1 MHYKWVVLSNTTI
14 GGLMAAINGTI
25 LLISIP
31 VIFRGLGVN
40 PFEASSFEI
49 LIWLLLGYGVVTA
62 VLLVNAGRL
71 ADIYGRARIYNVGF
85 AVFTAGSVL
94 LFLTPNTG
102 TTGAWELV
110 GFRLVQAVGAAFL
123 FANSAALLTDAFP
136 AGERGKALGV
146 NQVAFIGGSLLGL
159 IIGGILAGVPDLHLG
174 ALTIPTWRV
183 IFVVNVPVGVF
194 GTVWAYYRLHD
205 LHPPQRHERLDSAGN
220 GLFAGGLTLVL
231 VGLTYTLLPYGS
243 SSLGWGSPYVW
254 AAIVLGLVLL
264 IAFLFVEQRVPE
276 PMFRLALFRHRAFS
290 AGVTSSFLGS
300 LARGGMML
308 LLIIWFQG
316 IWLPLHGYS
325 FSSTPFWSGIYMTP
339 LLGGFFVFG
348 PLSGWLSDRW
358 GARHLATL
366 GLTVASLTFFLFLL
380 VPYDFR
386 YPEVGLLLFAQGGGM
401 GMFAAPNAAAVMNS
415 VPAHDR
421 GVSSGMLATLQNTGQ
436 QLSLVLFFTIVI
448 GGLATGLAG
457 SVSSALAGLGVG
469 APDGPILANLA
480 QANPT
485 DSLFAAFL
493 GYNPIGT
500 LLAFAS
506 TVPGWDSSQITPAI
520 ADQLTATGFFPN
532 AIAPAFIAGLR
543 GAFLFAGAI
552 TLVGAGIS
560 YLRGARYLHEDQEPW
575 VGSAARPSRAG
586 AVADP
591 PESADRGA
599 ARQSGSGT
607 GGSSPSEGPGA
618 ERS

>member
-1 MHYKWVVLSNTTI
+1 MEYKWIVLSNTTI
-14 GGLMAAINGTI
+14 GNLMASINGTI

-85 AVFTAGSVL
+85 AVFTVGSIM

-136 AGERGKALGV
+136 PRERGKALGV

-159 IIGGILAGVPDLHLG
+159 IIGGILAGIPDLNLG
-174 ALTIPTWRV
+174 PLTIPTWRV
-183 IFVVNVPVGVF
+183 VFVVNVPVGVF
-194 GTVWAYYRLHD
+194 GTVWAYHRLHD
-205 LHPPQRHERLDSAGN
+205 LRPPQRHERLDIAGN
-220 GLFAGGLTLVL
+220 ALFAGGLTLVL
-231 VGLTYTLLPYGS
+231 VGLTYTLLPYGG

-254 AAIVLGLVLL
+254 SAIVLGVVLL
-264 IAFLFVEQRVPE
+264 ITFLFVERRAAE

-290 AGVTSSFLGS
+290 AGVCSSFLGS

-348 PLSGWLSDRW
+348 PFSGWLSDRW
-358 GARHLATL
+358 GARFLATL
-366 GLTVASLTFFLFLL
+366 GLTVAATTFFLFLL
-380 VPYDFR
+380 VPYDFS
-386 YPEVGLLLFAQGGGM
+386 YPEVGLLLFTQGGGM

-421 GVSSGMLATLQNTGQ
+421 GVSSGMLSTLQNTGQ
-436 QLSLVLFFTIVI
+436 QLSLVIFFTIVI

-457 SVSSALAGLGVG
+457 SVSSALGGLGVG
-469 APDGPILANLA
+469 SPDGPILANLA

-506 TVPGWDSSQITPAI
+506 TVPGWDPSQITPAI
-520 ADQLTATGFFPN
+520 ADRLMSNGFFPN
-532 AIAPAFIAGLR
+532 AIAPAFIEGLR
-543 GAFLFAGAI
+543 GAFLFAGII

-560 YLRGARYLHEDQEPW
+560 YLRGARYVHEDEYHLA
-575 VGSAARPSRAG
+575 GSPVPRSLAAARPDPGDPPDPVDLGRPAAPQHPPDSRA
-586 AVADP
+586 
-591 PESADRGA
+591 
-599 ARQSGSGT
+599 
-607 GGSSPSEGPGA
+607 
-618 ERS
+618 

>member
-1 MHYKWVVLSNTTI
+1 MVAYKWVVLSNTTI
-14 GGLMAAINGTI
+14 GGLMASINGTI

-31 VIFRGLGVN
+31 VIFRGLDVN
-40 PFEASSFEI
+40 PFNASSFEI

-71 ADIYGRARIYNVGF
+71 ADIHGRARIYNLGF
-85 AVFTAGSVL
+85 AIFTAGSVL
-94 LFLTPNTG
+94 LFFTPSAG

-136 AGERGKALGV
+136 PGERGKALGI

-159 IIGGILAGVPDLHLG
+159 IVGGILAGIPDLHAG
-174 ALTIPTWRV
+174 PLTIPTWRL
-183 IFVVNVPVGVF
+183 IFIVNVPVGLF

-205 LHPPQRHERLDSAGN
+205 LRPPRKEERLDLPGN
-220 GLFAGGLTLVL
+220 ALFAGGLTLLL

-254 AAIVLGLVLL
+254 AAIASGVVLL
-264 IAFLFVEQRVPE
+264 IAFLFVEQRVDQ
-276 PMFRLALFRHRAFS
+276 PMFHLSLFRRRAFS
-290 AGVTSSFLGS
+290 AGVASAFLGS

-325 FSSTPFWSGIYMTP
+325 FASTPFWSGVYMIP

-358 GARHLATL
+358 GARSLATFGMAL
-366 GLTVASLTFFLFLL
+366 AGTTFLLFLL
-380 VPYDFR
+380 VPYDFS
-386 YPEVGLLLFAQGGGM
+386 YPVVGGLLFVQGGGM

-415 VPAHDR
+415 VPASDR
-421 GVSSGMLATLQNTGQ
+421 GASSGMLATLQNTGQ
-436 QLSLVLFFTIVI
+436 QLSLVFFFTIVI
-448 GGLATGLAG
+448 GGLASGLAG
-457 SVSSALAGLGVG
+457 SVSSALGGLGVG
-469 APDGPILANLA
+469 APDGPILAGLA

-493 GYNPIGT
+493 GYNPVGT

-506 TVPGWDSSQITPAI
+506 TMPGWDPGQITPAV
-520 ADQLTATGFFPN
+520 AAQLTSTGFFPR
-532 AIAPAFIAGLR
+532 AIAPAFIDGLR

-552 TLVGAGIS
+552 TFGGAAIS
-560 YLRGARYLHEDQEPW
+560 YLRGARYFHEDQGYPAPGPRSLAPRTAGEPPDEPP
-575 VGSAARPSRAG
+575 VSEAGGG
-586 AVADP
+586 AVD
-591 PESADRGA
+591 
-599 ARQSGSGT
+599 
-607 GGSSPSEGPGA
+607 
-618 ERS
+618 

>member
-1 MHYKWVVLSNTTI
+1 MVAYKWIVLSNTTI
-14 GGLMAAINGTI
+14 GGLMASINGTI

-31 VIFRGLGVN
+31 VIFRGLGVD
-40 PFEASSFEI
+40 PFNAASFEI

-71 ADIYGRARIYNVGF
+71 ADIYGCARVYNVGF
-85 AVFTAGSVL
+85 AVFTVGSMM
-94 LFLTPNTG
+94 LFLTPNMG

-136 AGERGKALGV
+136 PEERGKALGV

-159 IIGGILAGVPDLHLG
+159 IIGGFLAGVPDLHLG

-183 IFVVNVPVGVF
+183 IFVVNLPVGVF

-205 LHPPQRHERLDSAGN
+205 LRPPQRHERLDIPGN
-220 GLFAGGLTLVL
+220 VLFAGGLTLLL
-231 VGLTYTLLPYGS
+231 VGLTYTLLPYGG

-254 AAIVLGLVLL
+254 VAIVLGAALL
-264 IAFLFVEQRVPE
+264 IAFLFVEQRVAE

-290 AGVTSSFLGS
+290 AGVSSSFLGS

-366 GLTVASLTFFLFLL
+366 GLTVAATTFFLFLL

-415 VPAHDR
+415 VPARDR

-457 SVSSALAGLGVG
+457 SVSSALGGLGVG

-500 LLAFAS
+500 LLTFAA
-506 TVPGWDSSQITPAI
+506 TVPGWDPSQITPAI
-520 ADQLTATGFFPN
+520 ANRLMSTGFFPN
-532 AIAPAFIAGLR
+532 AIAPAFIDGLR
-543 GAFLFAGAI
+543 GAFLFAGVI

-560 YLRGARYLHEDQEPW
+560 YLRGARYLHEDQGYPA
-575 VGSAARPSRAG
+575 GSAAAPTSVG
-586 AVADP
+586 ARVASPGLPDSEDP
-591 PESADRGA
+591 GQSA
-599 ARQSGSGT
+599 T
-607 GGSSPSEGPGA
+607 
-618 ERS
+618 

>member
-1 MHYKWVVLSNTTI
+1 MEYKWIVLSNTTI
-14 GGLMAAINGTI
+14 GGLMASINGTI

-40 PFEASSFEI
+40 PFDASSFEI

-71 ADIYGRARIYNVGF
+71 ADIYGRARVYNLGF
-85 AVFTAGSVL
+85 AIFTVGSVL
-94 LFLTPNTG
+94 LFLTPNMG

-136 AGERGKALGV
+136 PGERGKALGV

-174 ALTIPTWRV
+174 ALTLPTWRV
-183 IFVVNVPVGVF
+183 VFIVNLPVGVF

-205 LHPPQRHERLDSAGN
+205 LHPPQRHERLDIPGN
-220 GLFAGGLTLVL
+220 ILFAGGLTLLL
-231 VGLTYTLLPYGS
+231 VGLTYTLLPYGTS
-243 SSLGWGSPYVW
+243 SMGWGNPYVW
-254 AAIVLGLVLL
+254 AAVVLGAVLL
-264 IAFLFVEQRVPE
+264 IVFLFVERRLAE
-276 PMFRLALFRHRAFS
+276 PMFRLSLFGHRAFS
-290 AGVTSSFLGS
+290 AGVFAAFLGS

-339 LLGGFFVFG
+339 LLGGFFAFG
-348 PLSGWLSDRW
+348 PVSGWLSDRW
-358 GARHLATL
+358 GARHLATV
-366 GLTVASLTFFLFLL
+366 GLVVASATFFLFLL
-380 VPYDFR
+380 VPYNFA

-421 GVSSGMLATLQNTGQ
+421 GVSSGMLSTLQNTGQ

-448 GGLATGLAG
+448 GGLATGLSG
-457 SVSSALAGLGVG
+457 SVASALGSLGVG

-500 LLAFAS
+500 LLAYAA
-506 TVPGWDSSQITPAI
+506 TVPGWDPSQITPAV
-520 ADQLTATGFFPN
+520 AGQLMSTGFFPN
-532 AIAPAFIAGLR
+532 AIAPAFIEGLR
-543 GAFLFAGAI
+543 GAFLFAGVV

-560 YLRGARYLHEDQEPW
+560 YLRGARYLHEDQERSTARAAAP
-575 VGSAARPSRAG
+575 VSART
-586 AVADP
+586 VAD
-591 PESADRGA
+591 
-599 ARQSGSGT
+599 
-607 GGSSPSEGPGA
+607 SPGPSVG
-618 ERS
+618 EVSK

>member
-1 MHYKWVVLSNTTI
+1 MVAYKWVVLSNTTI
-14 GGLMAAINGTI
+14 GGLMASINGTI
-25 LLISIP
+25 LLISLP
-31 VIFRGLGVN
+31 VIFRGLNVN
-40 PFEASSFEI
+40 PFNASSFEI

-71 ADIYGRARIYNVGF
+71 ADIYGRARVYNLGF
-85 AVFTAGSVL
+85 AIFTIGSVL
-94 LFLTPNTG
+94 LFFTPSTG

-136 AGERGKALGV
+136 PEERGKALGI

-159 IIGGILAGVPDLHLG
+159 IVGGILAGIPDLHAG
-174 ALTIPTWRV
+174 ALTIPTWRL
-183 IFVVNVPVGVF
+183 IFIVNLPVGVF

-205 LHPPQRHERLDSAGN
+205 LRPPRKDERLDIPGN
-220 GLFAGGLTLVL
+220 ALFAGGLTLLL
-231 VGLTYTLLPYGS
+231 VGLTYTLLPYGA

-254 AAIVLGLVLL
+254 AAIVLGVGLLV
-264 IAFLFVEQRVPE
+264 AFLFVEGRVAQ

-290 AGVTSSFLGS
+290 AGVTSAFLGS

-325 FSSTPFWSGIYMTP
+325 FASTPFWSGIYMIP
-339 LLGGFFVFG
+339 LLAGFFVFG

-358 GARHLATL
+358 GARSLATL
-366 GLTVASLTFFLFLL
+366 GMAVAGVTFFVFLL
-380 VPYDFR
+380 VPYNFT
-386 YPEVGLLLFAQGGGM
+386 YPVVGGLLFVQGGGM

-415 VPAHDR
+415 VPARHR
-421 GVSSGMLATLQNTGQ
+421 GASSGMLATLQNTGQ
-436 QLSLVLFFTIVI
+436 QLSLVFFFTIVI
-448 GGLATGLAG
+448 GGLASGLAG

-469 APDGPILANLA
+469 APDGPILASLA

-493 GYNPIGT
+493 GYNPVGT
-500 LLAFAS
+500 LLTFAAS
-506 TVPGWDSSQITPAI
+506 VPGWDPSQITPAI
-520 ADQLTATGFFPN
+520 AAQLTSKGFFPN
-532 AIAPAFIAGLR
+532 AIAPAFIDGLR
-543 GAFLFAGAI
+543 GAFLFAGVI

-560 YLRGARYLHEDQEPW
+560 YLRGARYFHEDQGEAPR
-575 VGSAARPSRAG
+575 SADAPANAPASGRT
-586 AVADP
+586 VDP
-591 PESADRGA
+591 PAEEPVKESAG
-599 ARQSGSGT
+599 
-607 GGSSPSEGPGA
+607 
-618 ERS
+618 

>member
-1 MHYKWVVLSNTTI
+1 MVAYKWVVLSNTTI
-14 GGLMAAINGTI
+14 GALMASINGTI

-31 VIFRGLGVN
+31 VIFRGLNVN
-40 PFEASSFEI
+40 PFNASSFEI

-71 ADIYGRARIYNVGF
+71 ADIYGRARVYNLGF
-85 AVFTAGSVL
+85 AIFTLGSVL
-94 LFLTPNTG
+94 LFFTPSMG

-136 AGERGKALGV
+136 PEERGKALGI

-159 IIGGILAGVPDLHLG
+159 IIGGILAGIPDLHLG
-174 ALTIPTWRV
+174 ALTIPTWRL
-183 IFVVNVPVGVF
+183 IFIVNLPVGVF

-205 LHPPQRHERLDSAGN
+205 LRPPQKDERLDIPGN
-220 GLFAGGLTLVL
+220 ALFAGGLTLLL
-231 VGLTYTLLPYGS
+231 VGLTYTLLPYGG
-243 SSLGWGSPYVW
+243 SSLGWQNPYVW
-254 AAIVLGLVLL
+254 TAIVLGVVLL
-264 IAFLFVEQRVPE
+264 TVFLFVEGRVAQ

-290 AGVTSSFLGS
+290 AGVTSAFLGS

-325 FSSTPFWSGIYMTP
+325 FASTPFWSGVYMIP

-358 GARHLATL
+358 GARTLATL
-366 GLTVASLTFFLFLL
+366 GMVVAGVTFFVFLL
-380 VPYDFR
+380 VPYNFS
-386 YPEVGLLLFAQGGGM
+386 YPVVGGLLFVQGGGM

-415 VPAHDR
+415 VPARHR
-421 GVSSGMLATLQNTGQ
+421 GASSGMLATLQNTGQ
-436 QLSLVLFFTIVI
+436 QLSLVFFFTIVI
-448 GGLATGLAG
+448 GGLASGLAG
-457 SVSSALAGLGVG
+457 SVTAALGGLGVG

-485 DSLFAAFL
+485 ESLFAAFL
-493 GYNPIGT
+493 GYNPVGT
-500 LLAFAS
+500 LLTFAS
-506 TVPGWDSSQITPAI
+506 SVPGWDPGQITPAI
-520 ADQLTATGFFPN
+520 AAQLTSQSFFPN
-532 AIAPAFIAGLR
+532 AIAPAFIDGLR
-543 GAFLFAGAI
+543 GAFLFAGVI

-560 YLRGARYLHEDQEPW
+560 YLRGDRYLHEDQGDAPRRTDAPATIE
-575 VGSAARPSRAG
+575 ARVSP
-586 AVADP
+586 ADP
-591 PESADRGA
+591 PATDSAEESAG
-599 ARQSGSGT
+599 
-607 GGSSPSEGPGA
+607 
-618 ERS
+618 

>member
-1 MHYKWVVLSNTTI
+1 MVEYKWVVLSNTTI
-14 GGLMAAINGTI
+14 GGLMASINGTI

-40 PFEASSFEI
+40 PFNASSFEI

-62 VLLVNAGRL
+62 VLLVNSGRL
-71 ADIYGRARIYNVGF
+71 ADIYGRARVYNLGF
-85 AVFTAGSVL
+85 AVFTVGSVL

-123 FANSAALLTDAFP
+123 FANSAALLADAFP
-136 AGERGKALGV
+136 PEERGKALGV

-159 IIGGILAGVPDLHLG
+159 IIGGILAGIPDLHLG
-174 ALTIPTWRV
+174 ALTIPTWRL
-183 IFVVNVPVGVF
+183 IFIVNLPVGVF

-205 LHPPQRHERLDSAGN
+205 LRPPRKDERLDIPGDA
-220 GLFAGGLTLVL
+220 LFAAGLTLLL
-231 VGLTYTLLPYGS
+231 VGLTYTLLPYGGA
-243 SSLGWGSPYVW
+243 SLGWGSPYVW
-254 AAIVLGLVLL
+254 AAIVLGVALL
-264 IAFLFVEQRVPE
+264 IAFLFVEGRVAQ

-290 AGVTSSFLGS
+290 AGVTSAFLGS

-325 FSSTPFWSGIYMTP
+325 FASTPFWSGVYMIP

-358 GARHLATL
+358 GARTLATL
-366 GLTVASLTFFLFLL
+366 GMVVAGATFFVFLL
-380 VPYDFR
+380 VPYNFG
-386 YPEVGLLLFAQGGGM
+386 YPVVGGLLFVQGGGM

-415 VPAHDR
+415 VPARHR
-421 GVSSGMLATLQNTGQ
+421 GASSGMLATLQNTGQ
-436 QLSLVLFFTIVI
+436 QLSLVFFFTIVI
-448 GGLATGLAG
+448 GGLASGLAG
-457 SVSSALAGLGVG
+457 SVTSALAGLGVG

-493 GYNPIGT
+493 GYNPVGT
-500 LLAFAS
+500 LLTFAA
-506 TVPGWDSSQITPAI
+506 TVPGWDPSQITPAI
-520 ADQLTATGFFPN
+520 AARLTSKGFFPN
-532 AIAPAFIAGLR
+532 AIAPAFIDGLR
-543 GAFLFAGAI
+543 GAFLFAGII

-560 YLRGARYLHEDQEPW
+560 YLRGVRYLHEDQ
-575 VGSAARPSRAG
+575 GSPAAGSGESVATEAG
-586 AVADP
+586 AVPVEP
-591 PESADRGA
+591 PA
-599 ARQSGSGT
+599 AEATRRSGG
-607 GGSSPSEGPGA
+607 
-618 ERS
+618 

>member
-1 MHYKWVVLSNTTI
+1 MVAYKWVVLSNTTI
-14 GGLMAAINGTI
+14 GGLMASINGTI

-40 PFEASSFEI
+40 PFDAASFAI

-71 ADIYGRARIYNVGF
+71 ADIHGRARIYNLGF
-85 AVFTAGSVL
+85 AVFTAGSIL
-94 LFLTPNTG
+94 LFLTPSAG
-102 TTGAWELV
+102 DLGAWELV

-136 AGERGKALGV
+136 SDERGKALGI
-146 NQVAFIGGSLLGL
+146 NQIAFIGGSLLGL
-159 IIGGILAGVPDLHLG
+159 IIGGVLAGVPDLHLG
-174 ALTIPTWRV
+174 ALTLPTWRLV
-183 IFVVNVPVGVF
+183 FVVNVPVGLF

-205 LHPPQRHERLDSAGN
+205 LHPPRKGEHLDLAGN
-220 GLFAGGLTLVL
+220 ALFAGGLTLLL
-231 VGLTYTLLPYGS
+231 VGLTYTLLPYGG

-254 AAIVLGLVLL
+254 AAILVGVVLL
-264 IAFLFVEQRVPE
+264 VAFPFVERRVAE
-276 PMFRLALFRHRAFS
+276 PMFRLSLFRIRSFS
-290 AGVTSSFLGS
+290 AGISAAFLGS

-325 FSSTPFWSGIYMTP
+325 FASTPFWSGVYMIP
-339 LLGGFFVFG
+339 LLAGFLALG
-348 PLSGWLSDRW
+348 PLSGHLSDRW
-358 GARHLATL
+358 GARTLATL
-366 GLTVASLTFFLFLL
+366 GMAIAALTFFLFLL
-380 VPYDFR
+380 VPYNFA
-386 YPEVGLLLFAQGGGM
+386 YVEVGGLLFVQGCGM

-415 VPAHDR
+415 VPARNR
-421 GVSSGMLATLQNTGQ
+421 GVSAGMLATLQNTGQ
-436 QLSLVLFFTIVI
+436 QLSLVFFFTIVI

-485 DSLFAAFL
+485 ESLFAAFL

-500 LLAFAS
+500 LLDFAS
-506 TVPGWDSSQITPAI
+506 RLPGWDPTQISPAI
-520 ADQLTATGFFPN
+520 AARLTSTQFFPG
-532 AIAPAFIAGLR
+532 AIAPAFIDGLR

-552 TLVGAGIS
+552 TLAGAAIS
-560 YLRGARYLHEDQEPW
+560 FLRGARFVHVEPGPAPS
-575 VGSAARPSRAG
+575 VPLPRPGPEAHSPPVESTPPSAPS
-586 AVADP
+586 D
-591 PESADRGA
+591 
-599 ARQSGSGT
+599 GT
-607 GGSSPSEGPGA
+607 EG
-618 ERS
+618 